1 MKTDFSV
8 HILADLGVTPELVAL
23 VNAVIGHRQM
33 PTVEAPKPEPSA
45 SEQPE
50 AAAPAK
56 KRGRKAATSEAPA
69 PAKKR
74 GRKAATSEAPAPEV
88 EAPAEEAA
96 PEPEPEAEAEAEAQ
110 AETEPKELTEQDIR
124 DAMHRTRQRIEGE
137 NYKDETDGELYKKY
151 HRQLTSWFKN
161 TAALLGSD
169 KPSALITEK
178 GQDEAR
184 QFIAECD
191 RLEVLEDGTIGIKAP
206 Y

>member
-8 HILADLGVTPELVAL
+8 HIHVDLGVTPELVAL

-56 KRGRKAATSEAPA
+56 KRGRKAATA
-69 PAKKR
+69 
-74 GRKAATSEAPAPEV
+74 GAPAPEV

-96 PEPEPEAEAEAEAQ
+96 PEPEPEAEAEAPAEA
-110 AETEPKELTEQDIR
+110 EPKELTEQDIR

-191 RLEVLEDGTIGIKAP
+191 RLEVLEDGTIGIKEAF
-206 Y
+206 

>member
-8 HILADLGVTPELVAL
+8 HIHVDLGVTPELVAL
-23 VNAVIGHRQM
+23 VNAVIDHRPM
-33 PTVEAPKPEPSA
+33 PTVEAPKPETSA

-56 KRGRKAATSEAPA
+56 KRGRKAATAEAPA
-69 PAKKR
+69 P
-74 GRKAATSEAPAPEV
+74 EVEAPEV

-96 PEPEPEAEAEAEAQ
+96 PEPEAEAEAPAEA
-110 AETEPKELTEQDIR
+110 EPKELTEQDIR

-184 QFIAECD
+184 QFIEECD
-191 RLEVLEDGTIGIKAP
+191 RLEVLEDGTIGIKEAF
-206 Y
+206 

>member
-8 HILADLGVTPELVAL
+8 HIHVDLGVTPELVAL
-23 VNAVIGHRQM
+23 VNAVIDHRPM

-56 KRGRKAATSEAPA
+56 KRGRKAATA
-69 PAKKR
+69 
-74 GRKAATSEAPAPEV
+74 EAPAPEV

-96 PEPEPEAEAEAEAQ
+96 PEPEPEAEAEVPAEA
-110 AETEPKELTEQDIR
+110 EPKELTEQDIR

>member
-1 MKTDFSV
+1 MKTDFNV
-8 HILADLGVTPELVAL
+8 HIHVDLGVTPELVAL
-23 VNAVIGHRQM
+23 VNAVIDHRPM

-56 KRGRKAATSEAPA
+56 KRGRKAATA
-69 PAKKR
+69 
-74 GRKAATSEAPAPEV
+74 EAPAPEV

-96 PEPEPEAEAEAEAQ
+96 PEPEPEAEAEAPAEA
-110 AETEPKELTEQDIR
+110 EPKELTEQDIR

-191 RLEVLEDGTIGIKAP
+191 RLEVLEDGTIGIKEAF
-206 Y
+206 

>member
-8 HILADLGVTPELVAL
+8 HIHVDLGVTPELVAL

-69 PAKKR
+69 P
-74 GRKAATSEAPAPEV
+74 EV

-96 PEPEPEAEAEAEAQ
+96 PEPEPEAEAEAP

>member
-8 HILADLGVTPELVAL
+8 HIHVDLGVTPELVAL
-23 VNAVIGHRQM
+23 VNAVIDHRPM

-56 KRGRKAATSEAPA
+56 KRGRKAAT
-69 PAKKR
+69 
-74 GRKAATSEAPAPEV
+74 TEAPAPEV
-88 EAPAEEAA
+88 EAPEVEAPTEEAA
-96 PEPEPEAEAEAEAQ
+96 PEPEPEAEAEAPAEA
-110 AETEPKELTEQDIR
+110 EPKELTEQDIR

-184 QFIAECD
+184 QFIEECD
-191 RLEVLEDGTIGIKAP
+191 RLEVLEDGTIGIKEAF
-206 Y
+206 

>member
-8 HILADLGVTPELVAL
+8 HIHVDLGVTPELVAL
-23 VNAVIGHRQM
+23 VNAVIDHRPM

-50 AAAPAK
+50 AVPAK
-56 KRGRKAATSEAPA
+56 KRGRKSATA
-69 PAKKR
+69 
-74 GRKAATSEAPAPEV
+74 EAPAPEV
-88 EAPAEEAA
+88 EATAEEAAPEAEAA
-96 PEPEPEAEAEAEAQ
+96 PEPEPEAEAEAPAEAG
-110 AETEPKELTEQDIR
+110 PKELTEQDIR

-169 KPSALITEK
+169 KPTALITEK

-184 QFIAECD
+184 KFIDECD

>member
-8 HILADLGVTPELVAL
+8 HIHVDLGVTPELVAL
-23 VNAVIGHRQM
+23 VNAVIDHRPM

-56 KRGRKAATSEAPA
+56 KRGRKAATA
-69 PAKKR
+69 
-74 GRKAATSEAPAPEV
+74 EAPAPEV

-96 PEPEPEAEAEAEAQ
+96 PEPEPEAEAEAPAEA
-110 AETEPKELTEQDIR
+110 EPKELTEQDIR

-137 NYKDETDGELYKKY
+137 NYKDETDGELYQKY

-161 TAALLGSD
+161 TAALFGAD
-169 KPSALITEK
+169 KPSALE
-178 GQDEAR
+178 GQDNR
-184 QFIAECD
+184 QAFIAECD
-191 RLEVLEDGTIGIKAP
+191 RLQVLEDGTIGIP
-206 Y
+206 QVF

>member
-8 HILADLGVTPELVAL
+8 HIHVDLGVTPELVAL

-56 KRGRKAATSEAPA
+56 KRGRKAATA
-69 PAKKR
+69 
-74 GRKAATSEAPAPEV
+74 EAPAPEV

-96 PEPEPEAEAEAEAQ
+96 PEPEPEAEAEAPAEA
-110 AETEPKELTEQDIR
+110 EPKELTEQDIR

-169 KPSALITEK
+169 KPSARSTER

-191 RLEVLEDGTIGIKAP
+191 RLEVLEDGTIGIKEAF
-206 Y
+206 

>member
-8 HILADLGVTPELVAL
+8 HIHVDLGVTPELVAL

-56 KRGRKAATSEAPA
+56 NRGRKAATA
-69 PAKKR
+69 
-74 GRKAATSEAPAPEV
+74 EAPAPEV

-96 PEPEPEAEAEAEAQ
+96 PEPEPEAEAEAPAEA
-110 AETEPKELTEQDIR
+110 EPKELTEQDIR

-169 KPSALITEK
+169 KPSTLITEK

-191 RLEVLEDGTIGIKAP
+191 RLEVLEDGTIGIKEAF
-206 Y
+206 

>member
-8 HILADLGVTPELVAL
+8 HIHVDLGVTPELVAL
-23 VNAVIGHRQM
+23 VNAVIDHRPM

-56 KRGRKAATSEAPA
+56 KRGRKAATA
-69 PAKKR
+69 
-74 GRKAATSEAPAPEV
+74 EAPAPEV
-88 EAPAEEAA
+88 EAPEVEAPTEEAA
-96 PEPEPEAEAEAEAQ
+96 PEPEPEAEAEAPAEA
-110 AETEPKELTEQDIR
+110 EPKELTEQDIR

-184 QFIAECD
+184 QFIEECD

>member
-8 HILADLGVTPELVAL
+8 HIHVDLGVTPELVAL
-23 VNAVIGHRQM
+23 VNAVIDHRPM

-56 KRGRKAATSEAPA
+56 KRGRKVATA
-69 PAKKR
+69 
-74 GRKAATSEAPAPEV
+74 EAPAPEV

-96 PEPEPEAEAEAEAQ
+96 PEPEPEAEAEAPAEA
-110 AETEPKELTEQDIR
+110 EPKELTEQDIR

-184 QFIAECD
+184 QFIEECD

>member
-8 HILADLGVTPELVAL
+8 HIHVDLGVTPELVAL
-23 VNAVIGHRQM
+23 VNAVIDHRPM
-33 PTVEAPKPEPSA
+33 TTVEAPKPEPSA

-56 KRGRKAATSEAPA
+56 KRGRKAATA
-69 PAKKR
+69 
-74 GRKAATSEAPAPEV
+74 EAPAPEV

-96 PEPEPEAEAEAEAQ
+96 PEPEPEAEAEAEAP

-178 GQDEAR
+178 GRDEAR
-184 QFIAECD
+184 KFIEECD

>member
-8 HILADLGVTPELVAL
+8 HIHVDLGVTPELVAL
-23 VNAVIGHRQM
+23 VNAVIDHRPM

-56 KRGRKAATSEAPA
+56 KRGRKAAT
-69 PAKKR
+69 
-74 GRKAATSEAPAPEV
+74 TEAPAPEV
-88 EAPAEEAA
+88 EAPEVEAPTEEAA
-96 PEPEPEAEAEAEAQ
+96 PESEAEAEAPAEA
-110 AETEPKELTEQDIR
+110 EPKELTEQDIR

-191 RLEVLEDGTIGIKAP
+191 RLEVLEDGTIGIKEAF
-206 Y
+206 

>member
-8 HILADLGVTPELVAL
+8 HIHVDLGVTPELVAL

-56 KRGRKAATSEAPA
+56 KRGRKAATA
-69 PAKKR
+69 
-74 GRKAATSEAPAPEV
+74 EAPAPEV

-96 PEPEPEAEAEAEAQ
+96 PEPEPEPEAEAPAEA
-110 AETEPKELTEQDIR
+110 EPKELTEQDIR

>member
-8 HILADLGVTPELVAL
+8 HIHVDLGVTPELVAL

-33 PTVEAPKPEPSA
+33 PTVEAPEPEPSA

-56 KRGRKAATSEAPA
+56 KRGRKAATA
-69 PAKKR
+69 
-74 GRKAATSEAPAPEV
+74 EAPAPEV

-96 PEPEPEAEAEAEAQ
+96 PEPEPEAEAEAPAEA
-110 AETEPKELTEQDIR
+110 EPKELTEQDIR

-191 RLEVLEDGTIGIKAP
+191 RLEVLEDGTIGIKEAF
-206 Y
+206 

>member
-8 HILADLGVTPELVAL
+8 HIHVDLGVTPELVAL
-23 VNAVIGHRQM
+23 VNAVIDHRPT

-50 AAAPAK
+50 TAAPAK
-56 KRGRKAATSEAPA
+56 KRGRKAATA
-69 PAKKR
+69 
-74 GRKAATSEAPAPEV
+74 EAPAPEV

-96 PEPEPEAEAEAEAQ
+96 PEPEPEAEAEAPAEA
-110 AETEPKELTEQDIR
+110 EPKELTEQDIR

-184 QFIAECD
+184 RFIEECD
-191 RLEVLEDGTIGIKAP
+191 RLEVLEDGTIGIKEAF
-206 Y
+206 

>member
-8 HILADLGVTPELVAL
+8 HIHVDLGVTPELGAL

-50 AAAPAK
+50 TEAPAK
-56 KRGRKAATSEAPA
+56 KRGRKAETAEVPA
-69 PAKKR
+69 PQVK
-74 GRKAATSEAPAPEV
+74 
-88 EAPAEEAA
+88 APAEESA
-96 PEPEPEAEAEAEAQ
+96 PEPEPEAEAEAEA
-110 AETEPKELTEQDIR
+110 EPKELTEQDIR

-184 QFIAECD
+184 QFIAKCD
-191 RLEVLEDGTIGIKAP
+191 RLEVLEDGTIGIKEAF
-206 Y
+206 

>member
-8 HILADLGVTPELVAL
+8 HIHVDLGVTPELVAL

-56 KRGRKAATSEAPA
+56 KRGRNAATA
-69 PAKKR
+69 
-74 GRKAATSEAPAPEV
+74 EAPAPEV

-96 PEPEPEAEAEAEAQ
+96 PEPEPEAEAEAP
-110 AETEPKELTEQDIR
+110 AEEEPKELTEQDIR

-184 QFIAECD
+184 QFIEECD

>member
-8 HILADLGVTPELVAL
+8 HIHVDLGVTPELVAL
-23 VNAVIGHRQM
+23 VNAVIDHRPM
-33 PTVEAPKPEPSA
+33 PTVEAPKPETSA

-56 KRGRKAATSEAPA
+56 KRGRKAATA
-69 PAKKR
+69 
-74 GRKAATSEAPAPEV
+74 EAPAPEV
-88 EAPAEEAA
+88 EAPEVEAPTVEAA
-96 PEPEPEAEAEAEAQ
+96 PEPEPEAEAEAPAEA
-110 AETEPKELTEQDIR
+110 EPKELTEQDIR

-184 QFIAECD
+184 QFIEECD
-191 RLEVLEDGTIGIKAP
+191 RLEVLEDGTIGIKEAF
-206 Y
+206 

>member
-8 HILADLGVTPELVAL
+8 HIHVDLGVTPELVAL

-56 KRGRKAATSEAPA
+56 KRGRKAATA
-69 PAKKR
+69 
-74 GRKAATSEAPAPEV
+74 EAPAPEV
-88 EAPAEEAA
+88 EAQAEEAA
-96 PEPEPEAEAEAEAQ
+96 PEPEPEPEAEAPAEA
-110 AETEPKELTEQDIR
+110 EPKELTEQDIR

-191 RLEVLEDGTIGIKAP
+191 RLEVLEDGTIGIKEAF
-206 Y
+206 

>member
-8 HILADLGVTPELVAL
+8 HIHVDLGVTPELVAL
-23 VNAVIGHRQM
+23 VNAVIDHRPM

-56 KRGRKAATSEAPA
+56 KRGRKAATAEAPA
-69 PAKKR
+69 P
-74 GRKAATSEAPAPEV
+74 EVEAPEV

-96 PEPEPEAEAEAEAQ
+96 PEPEPEAEAEAPAEA
-110 AETEPKELTEQDIR
+110 EPKELTEQDIR

-178 GQDEAR
+178 GQDDAR
-184 QFIAECD
+184 QFIEECD
-191 RLEVLEDGTIGIKAP
+191 RLEVLEDGTIGIKEAF
-206 Y
+206 

>member
-8 HILADLGVTPELVAL
+8 HIHVDLGVTPELVAL

-56 KRGRKAATSEAPA
+56 KRGRKAATAEAPA
-69 PAKKR
+69 
-74 GRKAATSEAPAPEV
+74 TEV
-88 EAPAEEAA
+88 EAPAEEAV
-96 PEPEPEAEAEAEAQ
+96 PEPEPEAEAEAP

>member
-8 HILADLGVTPELVAL
+8 HIHVDLGVTPELVAL
-23 VNAVIGHRQM
+23 VNAVIDHRPM
-33 PTVEAPKPEPSA
+33 PTVEAQKPEPSA
-45 SEQPE
+45 SDQPE

-56 KRGRKAATSEAPA
+56 KHGRKSATVEAPA
-69 PAKKR
+69 P
-74 GRKAATSEAPAPEV
+74 EVEAPEV

-96 PEPEPEAEAEAEAQ
+96 PEPEPEAETEAPAEA
-110 AETEPKELTEQDIR
+110 EPKELTEQDIR

-169 KPSALITEK
+169 KPSALPTEK

-184 QFIAECD
+184 KFIEECG

>member
-8 HILADLGVTPELVAL
+8 HIHVDLGVTPELVAL
-23 VNAVIGHRQM
+23 VNAVIDHRPM

-56 KRGRKAATSEAPA
+56 KRGRKAATA
-69 PAKKR
+69 
-74 GRKAATSEAPAPEV
+74 EAPAPEV
-88 EAPAEEAA
+88 EAPEVEAPTEEAA
-96 PEPEPEAEAEAEAQ
+96 PEPEPEAEAEAPAEA
-110 AETEPKELTEQDIR
+110 EPKELTEQDIR

-184 QFIAECD
+184 QFIEECD
-191 RLEVLEDGTIGIKAP
+191 RLEVLEDGTIGIKEAF
-206 Y
+206 

>member
-8 HILADLGVTPELVAL
+8 HIHVDLGVTPELVAL
-23 VNAVIGHRQM
+23 VNAVIDHRPM
-33 PTVEAPKPEPSA
+33 PTVEAPKLEPSA

-56 KRGRKAATSEAPA
+56 KRGRKAATAEAPA
-69 PAKKR
+69 P
-74 GRKAATSEAPAPEV
+74 EVEAPEV

-96 PEPEPEAEAEAEAQ
+96 PEPEPEAEAEAPAEA
-110 AETEPKELTEQDIR
+110 EPKELTEQDIR

-184 QFIAECD
+184 QFIEECD

>member
-8 HILADLGVTPELVAL
+8 HIHVDLGVTPELVAL

-45 SEQPE
+45 SEQQE

-56 KRGRKAATSEAPA
+56 KRGRKAATA
-69 PAKKR
+69 
-74 GRKAATSEAPAPEV
+74 EAPAPEV

-96 PEPEPEAEAEAEAQ
+96 PEPEPEAEAEAPAEA
-110 AETEPKELTEQDIR
+110 EPKELTEQDIR

-184 QFIAECD
+184 QFIEECD
-191 RLEVLEDGTIGIKAP
+191 RLEVLEDGTIGIKEAF
-206 Y
+206 

>member
-1 MKTDFSV
+1 
-8 HILADLGVTPELVAL
+8 
-23 VNAVIGHRQM
+23 
-33 PTVEAPKPEPSA
+33 
-45 SEQPE
+45 
-50 AAAPAK
+50 
-56 KRGRKAATSEAPA
+56 
-69 PAKKR
+69 
-74 GRKAATSEAPAPEV
+74 
-88 EAPAEEAA
+88 
-96 PEPEPEAEAEAEAQ
+96 
-110 AETEPKELTEQDIR
+110 
-124 DAMHRTRQRIEGE
+124 MHRTRQRIEGE

-184 QFIAECD
+184 QFIEECD

>member
-8 HILADLGVTPELVAL
+8 HIHVDLGVTPELVAL

-56 KRGRKAATSEAPA
+56 KRGRKAATA
-69 PAKKR
+69 
-74 GRKAATSEAPAPEV
+74 EAPAPEV
-88 EAPAEEAA
+88 EATAEEAA
-96 PEPEPEAEAEAEAQ
+96 PEPEPEAEAEAPAEA
-110 AETEPKELTEQDIR
+110 EPKELTEQDIR

-191 RLEVLEDGTIGIKAP
+191 RLEVLEDGTIGIKEAF
-206 Y
+206 

>member
-8 HILADLGVTPELVAL
+8 HIHVDLGVTPELVAL
-23 VNAVIGHRQM
+23 VNAVIDHRPM

-56 KRGRKAATSEAPA
+56 KRGRKSATAEAPSPGVEATAEAPA
-69 PAKKR
+69 
-74 GRKAATSEAPAPEV
+74 TEV
-88 EAPAEEAA
+88 EATAEEAAQEAA
-96 PEPEPEAEAEAEAQ
+96 PEPEPEAEAEAS
-110 AETEPKELTEQDIR
+110 AEEEPKELTEQDIR

-184 QFIAECD
+184 KFIDECD

>member
-8 HILADLGVTPELVAL
+8 HIHVDLGVTPELVAL

-56 KRGRKAATSEAPA
+56 KRGRKAATA
-69 PAKKR
+69 
-74 GRKAATSEAPAPEV
+74 EAPAPEV

-96 PEPEPEAEAEAEAQ
+96 PKPEPEAEAEAPAEA
-110 AETEPKELTEQDIR
+110 EPKELTEQDIR

>member
-8 HILADLGVTPELVAL
+8 HIHVDLGVTPELVAL
-23 VNAVIGHRQM
+23 VNAVIDHRPM

-56 KRGRKAATSEAPA
+56 KRGRKAATAEAQA
-69 PAKKR
+69 Q
-74 GRKAATSEAPAPEV
+74 EV
-88 EAPAEEAA
+88 EATTEEAA
-96 PEPEPEAEAEAEAQ
+96 PEPEPEVEAEAPAEA
-110 AETEPKELTEQDIR
+110 EPKELTAQDIR

>member
-8 HILADLGVTPELVAL
+8 HIHVDLGVTPELVAL

-56 KRGRKAATSEAPA
+56 KRGRKAATA
-69 PAKKR
+69 
-74 GRKAATSEAPAPEV
+74 EAPAPEV

-96 PEPEPEAEAEAEAQ
+96 PEPEPEAEAEAPAEA
-110 AETEPKELTEQDIR
+110 EPKELTEQGIR

-184 QFIAECD
+184 QFIEECD
-191 RLEVLEDGTIGIKAP
+191 RLEVLEDGTIGIKEAF
-206 Y
+206 

>member
-8 HILADLGVTPELVAL
+8 HIHVDLGVTPELVAL
-23 VNAVIGHRQM
+23 VNAVIDHRPM
-33 PTVEAPKPEPSA
+33 PT
-45 SEQPE
+45 
-50 AAAPAK
+50 
-56 KRGRKAATSEAPA
+56 
-69 PAKKR
+69 
-74 GRKAATSEAPAPEV
+74 V

-96 PEPEPEAEAEAEAQ
+96 PEPEPEAEAEAPAEA
-110 AETEPKELTEQDIR
+110 EPKELTEQDIR

>member
-1 MKTDFSV
+1 MKTDFNV
-8 HILADLGVTPELVAL
+8 HIHVDLGVTPELVAL

-56 KRGRKAATSEAPA
+56 KRGRKAATAEAPA
-69 PAKKR
+69 P
-74 GRKAATSEAPAPEV
+74 EVEAPEV

-96 PEPEPEAEAEAEAQ
+96 PEPEPEAEAEAPAEA
-110 AETEPKELTEQDIR
+110 EPKELTEQDIR

-184 QFIAECD
+184 QFIEECD
-191 RLEVLEDGTIGIKAP
+191 RLEVLEDGTIGIKEAF
-206 Y
+206 

>member
-8 HILADLGVTPELVAL
+8 HIHVDLGVTPELVAL
-23 VNAVIGHRQM
+23 VNAVIDHRPM

-56 KRGRKAATSEAPA
+56 KRGRKAATAEAPA
-69 PAKKR
+69 P
-74 GRKAATSEAPAPEV
+74 EVEAPEV

-96 PEPEPEAEAEAEAQ
+96 PEPEPEAEAEAPAEA
-110 AETEPKELTEQDIR
+110 EPKELTEQDIR

-184 QFIAECD
+184 QFIEECD
-191 RLEVLEDGTIGIKAP
+191 RLEVLEDGTIGIKEAF
-206 Y
+206 